1 LQHWSMDTTWDE
13 SRPRSDAET
22 VAAYAEWLG
31 KIPWQLFSTF
41 TFARRVS
48 DEEAD
53 VAFRAFINEIERQ
66 VRSPIAFVR
75 GDEKRSAGFGL
86 PESGRH
92 YHVLL
97 TSHTALDP
105 VAIAKTWR
113 GYGGNGKDY
122 DSSKVDPFIPELKGA
137 EYCLKMINETEGNW
151 KFRNL
156 HLFLPGYTPGKDNKR
171 SRRRKSRNDSRS
183 SVGV

>member
-1 LQHWSMDTTWDE
+1 M
-13 SRPRSDAET
+13 
-22 VAAYAEWLG
+22 
-31 KIPWQLFSTF
+31 IPWQLFATF
-41 TFARRVS
+41 TFARRVA

-92 YHVLL
+92 FHVLL
-97 TSHTALDP
+97 TSQVHLEP
-105 VAIAKTWR
+105 ESIAKTWR

-122 DSSKVDPFIPELKGA
+122 DSAKVDLFRPELKGA
-137 EYCLKMINETEGNW
+137 EYCLKMIDETEGDW

-156 HLFLPGYTPGKDNKR
+156 DLFLPGYIPGKDNKR
-171 SRRRKSRNDSRS
+171 SRRRKARNESRS
-183 SVGV
+183 SVN

>member
-1 LQHWSMDTTWDE
+1 MNTAWDE

-22 VAAYAEWLG
+22 VAAYAEWVG
-31 KIPWQLFSTF
+31 MIPWQLFATF
-41 TFARRVS
+41 TFARRVA

-75 GDEKRSAGFGL
+75 GDEKRIAGFGL

-92 YHVLL
+92 FHVLL
-97 TSHTALDP
+97 TSQVHLEP
-105 VAIAKTWR
+105 ESIAKTWR

-122 DSSKVDPFIPELKGA
+122 DSAKVDPYNSGLPGA
-137 EYCLKMINETEGNW
+137 EYCLKMINETEGDW

-156 HLFLPGYTPGKDNKR
+156 DLFLPGYTPDKDDKR
-171 SRRRKSRNDSRS
+171 TRRRMERNNSRT
-183 SVGV
+183 